1 MAPILRLLGCVA
13 VASGFA
19 PAVRRLPGL
28 HLSAVDDAVDAPA
41 ARGAGPERALIGLVD
56 EVLDERPPQSIAT
69 EVLYVDAPAGV
80 VCARGVCVL
89 KDDAPEWFDSAAF
102 VCDDDACEP
111 AAASGA
117 APASQLSLEF
127 LWPRLLLLG
136 CSVLYGTNFPLG
148 RVMNDALPA
157 SATSSARFL
166 LAATVLSP
174 FLLRLKPALARPAV
188 ACGAFTSLGY
198 ISQSIALVDTPG
210 ATVAFL
216 GALTVVVVPAL
227 GALIDGRR
235 VGGQTVLAGA
245 LALAGVAILELG
257 GEGLAVGP
265 GDAWAVL
272 QAVGFGTSF
281 FLTERMMAREPGMA
295 LPITAAQC
303 ATVAALSG
311 AWAALDGYGL
321 LPGGGGGGA
330 QSAAWLADEATRA
343 RMTLPGLFLEPSL
356 QSVAA
361 AAAWTGLVTT
371 AANRIGETVALG
383 KMSSSEA
390 SVLLATEPI
399 WAAVFG
405 AALIGEALT
414 RDDAVGGTLIIVA
427 CLVNAAEPAQLRAL
441 LPGGAADAAAATPS
455 EPERS

>member
-1 MAPILRLLGCVA
+1 
-13 VASGFA
+13 
-19 PAVRRLPGL
+19 
-28 HLSAVDDAVDAPA
+28 
-41 ARGAGPERALIGLVD
+41 
-56 EVLDERPPQSIAT
+56 
-69 EVLYVDAPAGV
+69 
-80 VCARGVCVL
+80 
-89 KDDAPEWFDSAAF
+89 
-102 VCDDDACEP
+102 
-111 AAASGA
+111 
-117 APASQLSLEF
+117 
-127 LWPRLLLLG
+127 
-136 CSVLYGTNFPLG
+136 
-148 RVMNDALPA
+148 
-157 SATSSARFL
+157 
-166 LAATVLSP
+166 
-174 FLLRLKPALARPAV
+174 
-188 ACGAFTSLGY
+188 
-198 ISQSIALVDTPG
+198 
-210 ATVAFL
+210 
-216 GALTVVVVPAL
+216 
-227 GALIDGRR
+227 
-235 VGGQTVLAGA
+235 
-245 LALAGVAILELG
+245 
-257 GEGLAVGP
+257 
-265 GDAWAVL
+265 
-272 QAVGFGTSF
+272 
-281 FLTERMMAREPGMA
+281 
-295 LPITAAQC
+295 C